1 MYGCKAKDWRE
12 ANPEHAKKGLNIRDF
27 SSINELVVLS
37 NLENLN
43 AIMVSENV
51 DKVNRFKQLQKIA
64 KSQLKT
70 LDNQDFIKSLKRLNE
85 TTFINEENKL
95 KKK

>member
-1 MYGCKAKDWRE
+1 M
-12 ANPEHAKKGLNIRDF
+12 I
-27 SSINELVVLS
+27 
-37 NLENLN
+37 
-43 AIMVSENV
+43 SENI
-51 DKVNRFKQLQKIA
+51 DKVSRFKQLKKIA

-85 TTFINEENKL
+85 TTFIDEEKRL